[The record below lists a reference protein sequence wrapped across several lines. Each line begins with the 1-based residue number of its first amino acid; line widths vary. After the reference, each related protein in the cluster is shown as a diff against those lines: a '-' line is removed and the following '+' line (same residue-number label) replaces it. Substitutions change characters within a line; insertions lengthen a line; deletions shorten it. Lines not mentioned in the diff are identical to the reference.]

1 MTELYVSDF
10 AWGYIAAGQPRDD
23 TASWVA
29 VARQHRAEAALH
41 DANEDRQHLWEQLNQ
56 VAAYAD
62 ALIAENA
69 GLRQDGANL
78 RKHVADLIA
87 WGEGLRQDGAN
98 LRQHVS
104 DLIAWGEGLK
114 DRLAE
119 AQRVAEHKALCDD
132 VRRCLDRLQGG

>member
-78 RKHVADLIA
+78 R
-87 WGEGLRQDGAN
+87 
-98 LRQHVS
+98 QHVS
-104 DLIAWGEGLK
+104 DLIAWGEGLR

>member
-1 MTELYVSDF
+1 VTELYVSDF
-10 AWGYIAAGQPRDD
+10 AWDYIAAGRPKDD
-23 TASWVA
+23 TARRVA

-41 DANEDRQHLWEQLNQ
+41 DANEDRQRLWEQLNQ

-69 GLRQDGANL
+69 
-78 RKHVADLIA
+78 V
-87 WGEGLRQDGAN
+87 LRQDGAN
-98 LRQHVS
+98 LRQHVA

-119 AQRVAEHKALCDD
+119 AQRIAEHQALCED
-132 VRRCLDRLQGG
+132 VRRNLTKLLCG